1 MHEKYIKM
9 HVKCAKIKQIKTN
22 SQIIKQAKH
31 SSTRQ
36 GVPNGVA
43 IIVLWSL
50 GNLMACESLVRD

>member
-1 MHEKYIKM
+1 M